1 MLNPTTPAPPALTVV
16 TRSDAEIAPVDNIGT
31 EFAVGASSYVVDLWI
46 DLIDQAS
53 SSEPTPRV
61 PSVTGLS
68 RQQFRALNCLRSE
81 PLTIHGLARCLGIST
96 AAATATADRL
106 VGAGAAERFRDPLD
120 GRLVRVVATVA
131 GIQMAS
137 DYRGTQVAILEM
149 LLGKLEPE
157 RRAVLAV
164 AMKDIAKAMD
174 WTSIAPVDNMLIPDP
189 ERWTANYPS

>member
-16 TRSDAEIAPVDNIGT
+16 MRSDAEIALVDNIGT
-31 EFAVGASSYVVDLWI
+31 ELAAGASSYVVDLWI
-46 DLIDQAS
+46 DLIGQAS
-53 SSEPTPRV
+53 SSEPTLRLPN
-61 PSVTGLS
+61 VTGLS

-81 PLTIHGLARCLGIST
+81 PLTIHGLAQCLGIST
-96 AAATATADRL
+96 AAATAAADRL

-120 GRLVRVVATVA
+120 GRLVATVA

-137 DYRGTQVAILEM
+137 DYRGTQVAILET
-149 LLGKLEPE
+149 LLSKLEPE

-174 WTSIAPVDNMLIPDP
+174 WTSVAPIDNMLIPDA
-189 ERWTANYPS
+189 ERWTAN

>member
-31 EFAVGASSYVVDLWI
+31 ELAAGASSYVVDLWI
-46 DLIDQAS
+46 DLIGQAS
-53 SSEPTPRV
+53 SSEPTPQL
-61 PSVTGLS
+61 PSMTGLS

-81 PLTIHGLARCLGIST
+81 PLTIHGLAQCLGIST

-149 LLGKLEPE
+149 LLGKVEPE

-174 WTSIAPVDNMLIPDP
+174 WTSIAPVDNMLIPNP
-189 ERWTANYPS
+189 ERWTAN